1 MTTNF
6 KDSEKLFKKFESPE
20 VAVVEGNAV
29 DFERLTGYQH
39 IRNVTLFDKECK
51 LLSIDGFEGSY
62 VIPDA
67 LSRGM
72 QMELAQ
78 HFLSDCLQKMN
89 KTNLHGHTESSLIS
103 SVIFVELL

>member
-51 LLSIDGFEGSY
+51 VHMLYRTLCHE
-62 VIPDA
+62 
-67 LSRGM
+67 
-72 QMELAQ
+72 E
-78 HFLSDCLQKMN
+78 CKWN
-89 KTNLHGHTESSLIS
+89 
-103 SVIFVELL
+103 